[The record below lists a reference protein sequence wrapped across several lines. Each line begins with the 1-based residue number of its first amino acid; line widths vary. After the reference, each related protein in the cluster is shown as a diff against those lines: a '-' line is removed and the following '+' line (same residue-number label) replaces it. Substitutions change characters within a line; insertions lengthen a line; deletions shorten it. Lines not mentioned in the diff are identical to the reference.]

1 MKKLVVGLL
10 ALFVL
15 AACAGGTSASVSGQW
30 KLVSY
35 GSASS
40 LTPAA
45 VNVDTDIEFG
55 SDGKLNGNVGCN
67 SFGGDYKV
75 NGNQITF
82 GPVMSTMMA
91 CLNQSGDQE
100 MGTLAVLKDS
110 AKFVMDNNKLTVTSA
125 DGKSMIVLA
134 RK

>member
-1 MKKLVVGLL
+1 MQKLVVGLL
-10 ALFVL
+10 ALCVL
-15 AACAGGTSASVSGQW
+15 AACAGGTSASITGQW

-40 LTPAA
+40 QTPAA
-45 VNVDTDIEFG
+45 SNVDTSIEFS

-75 NGNQITF
+75 SGDTITL

-110 AKFVMDNNKLTVTSA
+110 AKFVIAGNQLTITSA
-125 DGKSMIVLA
+125 DGKFAIVLA